1 MFNIIRYIKI
11 NAFEKY
17 FWKKLNVKRQTELN
31 LNKRKLTYEV
41 LTIFIYWLAS
51 PLILSMTFA
60 TYTWLGNDMSAT
72 EAFTTIML
80 FRILQYPIR
89 LLPTAISEMIQI
101 WTSVKR
107 I

>member
-1 MFNIIRYIKI
+1 MKVTEEIFSIIRFIKI

-17 FWKKLNVKRQTELN
+17 FWQKLNKKREVEIK
-31 LNKRKLTYEV
+31 LNKRKLLYEV
-41 LTIFIYWLAS
+41 FQIFLYWLAS

-60 TYTWLGNDMSAT
+60 TFTWLGGEMTAT

-89 LLPTAISEMIQI
+89 LLPTAIS
-101 WTSVKR
+101 
-107 I
+107 

>member
-1 MFNIIRYIKI
+1 M
-11 NAFEKY
+11 
-17 FWKKLNVKRQTELN
+17 
-31 LNKRKLTYEV
+31 YEI

-60 TYTWLGNDMSAT
+60 TYTWLGNEMSAT

-101 WTSVKR
+101 WTSIKR